1 MVTRGFH
8 MKICETYDLNTVVDK
23 LSVLAIRTPDYD
35 TIKRYISLDGLANWS
50 KMKFDRC
57 TFRIA
62 CASQL
67 PVDPLGVG
75 FEPGQVAPQDVIN
88 PMLFKT
94 VTGESFNTIIQAV
107 TAEPPDPNGD
117 NTFDDDTG
125 SIREMKLTQINGN
138 DAVQLYYK
146 FLADP
151 SFRKV
156 HPQSGMVAEN
166 LIPFVREVFS
176 QYDIS
181 RLEGEGISVGTSGNY
196 YSVMSPSAPSP
207 GAPSGSLSPG
217 LHVQPNII
225 AGGGRD
231 VGMSTGLAMVRN
243 PFMSGRSVPMP
254 SFPTVNPQSG
264 ELAGLPKAYVGCLL
278 MPPAKMQSLYY
289 RCIVEWDISLYGFVP
304 RFMRGWNGSANAE
317 DGKALTHLYHDMYEV
332 AVSSGTAE
340 ASALMETSGGVLEGI
355 GVENL
360 NYVNSS
366 IA

>member
-8 MKICETYDLNTVVDK
+8 IKICETYDLNTVVDK
-23 LSVLAIRTPDYD
+23 LSVLAIRTPDYN
-35 TIKRYISLDGLANWS
+35 TIKRYISLDGLSNWA

-107 TAEPPDPNGD
+107 TSAPPAPNSD
-117 NTFDDDTG
+117 LIFDDETG
-125 SIREMKLTQINGN
+125 SLREMKLTSINGN
-138 DAVQLYYK
+138 DATQLYYK

-166 LIPFVREVFS
+166 LLPFVREVYS
-176 QYDIS
+176 QFEI
-181 RLEGEGISVGTSGNY
+181 GTIPGGNLDNSGNY
-196 YSVMSPSAPSP
+196 FIATSPSSP
-207 GAPSGSLSPG
+207 TESSGSNPSIS
-217 LHVQPNII
+217 VRPNLI

-231 VGMSTGLAMVRN
+231 VGMSIGNSIVKN
-243 PFMSGRSVPMP
+243 PFMSGRAVPMP

-264 ELAGLPKAYVGCLL
+264 DLVALPKAYVGCLL

-317 DGKALTHLYHDMYEV
+317 DGSALKYLYHDMYEV
-332 AVSSGTAE
+332 AVSSATAE
-340 ASALMETSGGVLEGI
+340 ASELMETTSGVLEGI

>member
-107 TAEPPDPNGD
+107 TADSPAPNSD
-117 NTFDDDTG
+117 RTFDDDTG
-125 SIREMKLTQINGN
+125 SLREMKLTEINGN
-138 DAVQLYYK
+138 DATKLYYK

-166 LIPFVREVFS
+166 MIPFVREVYS
-176 QYDIS
+176 QYDI
-181 RLEGEGISVGTSGNY
+181 GNVTNGQVGSNGNY
-196 YSVMSPSAPSP
+196 MIEPGLVSPLPDNGSSPSY
-207 GAPSGSLSPG
+207 
-217 LHVQPNII
+217 HVQPNLV

-231 VGMSTGLAMVRN
+231 VGMSTGLAVVRN

-254 SFPTVNPQSG
+254 SFPTVNPQGGGFVS
-264 ELAGLPKAYVGCLL
+264 LPKAYVGCLL

-304 RFMRGWNGSANAE
+304 RFMRGWNGNANAE
-317 DGKALTHLYHDMYEV
+317 DGNALTHLYHEMYEV
-332 AVSSGTAE
+332 AVSSDTAMASE
-340 ASALMETSGGVLEGI
+340 AMEATGGVLEGI